1 MMTWKTAKR
10 RKNDSS
16 APLELSRETTASEPV
31 QPWETQGNLDE
42 SREESTNV
50 GREASA
56 EVEEHDPTPATPVE
70 SAHTTPSSE
79 PRRWQEDEES
89 DPFDVD
95 FDEDSDPF
103 VFRDDERPRQRSF
116 SEEEAEVGAHFK
128 QYVTTSFYPDDKAA
142 DNKIRVIYRLVT
154 QPPDSITIQSVPNLT
169 AQERKSTT
177 KVRDHRRTRYK
188 TRFWPFMRCRTI
200 RQSERVNPKPFSV

>member
-1 MMTWKTAKR
+1 MMTRKTAKR

-16 APLELSRETTASEPV
+16 VPLELSRETTALEPV
-31 QPWETQGNLDE
+31 QPGETQGIPDE

-56 EVEEHDPTPATPVE
+56 EVEGTVE

-79 PRRWQEDEES
+79 PRRRQKDEES

-116 SEEEAEVGAHFK
+116 SEEEAEANAYFK
-128 QYVTTSFYPDDKAA
+128 QYVTTSFHPDDKVA
-142 DNKIRVIYRLVT
+142 DNKIRVIYPLVT
-154 QPPDSITIQSVPNLT
+154 QPPAPITIQAVPNLT

-177 KVRDHRRTRYK
+177 KVRDHCRTRYK
-188 TRFWPFMRCRTI
+188 TRFWPLYAMSYHKAKRAS
-200 RQSERVNPKPFSV
+200 QSDTVFRSFRESD